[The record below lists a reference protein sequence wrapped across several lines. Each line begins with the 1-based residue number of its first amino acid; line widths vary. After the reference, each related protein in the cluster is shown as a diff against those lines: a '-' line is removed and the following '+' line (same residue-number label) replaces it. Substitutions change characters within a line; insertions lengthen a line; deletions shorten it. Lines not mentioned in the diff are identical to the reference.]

1 MNDPTTSTSI
11 DDFLNLDL
19 VAATGG
25 LDTNPSA
32 SATSTDFH
40 DLFSPRLSDGSPSSA
55 ATFLP
60 PNTPPQPMQ
69 SQTALDTLNPNH
81 AVFSDLYNTYIEPLR
96 RGYFSK
102 PSSSSASASGG
113 AGNLADGAFAFNDL
127 FASYANDGTFN
138 LFPPTSSS
146 DSTVPTPTAP
156 LALPFTIDPALVAT
170 PAPSHASPLL
180 STDNEAPSSTA
191 ISASNHK
198 SSPAATSAPVAQP
211 KSSSFTS
218 VPRAS
223 TDSVID
229 EDEDSEEDDE
239 DDDDDMLSAL
249 SPSAAKA
256 KAKGKKGVATGGV
269 TKRTQVTSCVVR
281 DADSNDPDDWRPTA
295 EEYKKLSSKEKRQL
309 RNKISARNFRVR
321 RKGN

>member
-1 MNDPTTSTSI
+1 M
-11 DDFLNLDL
+11 
-19 VAATGG
+19 
-25 LDTNPSA
+25 
-32 SATSTDFH
+32 
-40 DLFSPRLSDGSPSSA
+40 
-55 ATFLP
+55 
-60 PNTPPQPMQ
+60 
-69 SQTALDTLNPNH
+69 DTLNPNH

-102 PSSSSASASGG
+102 PSSSAASASGSG

-146 DSTVPTPTAP
+146 DSTVPTATAP
-156 LALPFTIDPALVAT
+156 LALPFTIDPQLVAT

-198 SSPAATSAPVAQP
+198 SSSSPAATSAPVAQP

-239 DDDDDMLSAL
+239 DDDDDMSSL

>member
-1 MNDPTTSTSI
+1 MNDPTASTSL

-32 SATSTDFH
+32 TATSTDFH
-40 DLFSPRLSDGSPSSA
+40 DLFSPRLSDASPSSA

-69 SQTALDTLNPNH
+69 GQTALDTLNPNH
-81 AVFSDLYNTYIEPLR
+81 VVFGDLYNTYIEPLR

-102 PSSSSASASGG
+102 PSTSSSSSGG
-113 AGNLADGAFAFNDL
+113 ANLADGAFAFNDL
-127 FASYANDGTFN
+127 FASYASDGTFN
-138 LFPPTSSS
+138 LFPPASSS
-146 DSTVPTPTAP
+146 DSTSSTAATAP
-156 LALPFTIDPALVAT
+156 LSLPFTIDPQLVAT

-180 STDNEAPSSTA
+180 STDNEAV
-191 ISASNHK
+191 SASNHK
-198 SSPAATSAPVAQP
+198 SSYSPAATSAPVAPP
-211 KSSSFTS
+211 KSPSKNNS

-223 TDSVID
+223 TASVMD
-229 EDEDSEEDDE
+229 DDDDDSEEDDE
-239 DDDDDMLSAL
+239 EDDEDDLPTPGASGK
-249 SPSAAKA
+249 AKA
-256 KAKGKKGVATGGV
+256 KAKKGVLSGGV

-281 DADSNDPDDWRPTA
+281 DADSNDPEDWRPTA

-321 RKGN
+321 RK